1 MLSLPALPALLL
13 TPDSAD
19 TQTEQAY
26 NAIKRRII
34 ELDLLPGSQF
44 TEPQLAAVSGT
55 SKTPVRE
62 ALARLQRDGLVEA
75 MPRSGYRVA
84 PITLQD
90 TRDICALYRVLLCEG
105 VELAARQGLSQVE
118 LARLSELLHVSALLE
133 LDSANPDPQTVED
146 FLKAA
151 FEFDAIIGNGT
162 RNARLAAAI
171 SRTMDDFER
180 ILRVVLWHLPWPEL
194 TAKKHAVL
202 EGITGQKPSS
212 ARTAQLARAKFS
224 EREIVSVLVA
234 SSSLANVN
242 VALASPAPRS
252 QPVQAASS
260 AKLT

>member
-1 MLSLPALPALLL
+1 MLSLPVLPALLL
-13 TPDSAD
+13 QPGAAD

-34 ELDLLPGSQF
+34 ELDLPPGSQF

-90 TRDICALYRVLLCEG
+90 TRDICALYRLLMSEA
-105 VELAARQGLSQVE
+105 VELAARQGLPPGE
-118 LARLSELLHVSALLE
+118 IARLSELLRVSELLE
-133 LDSANPDPQTVED
+133 QDYEGSDPRAAED

-171 SRTMDDFER
+171 TRTMDDFER
-180 ILRVVLWHLPWPEL
+180 ILRVVLGELPWPDL

-202 EGITGQKPSS
+202 DGITGLRPPA
-212 ARTAQLARAKFS
+212 ARSAQLARAKFS
-224 EREIVSVLVA
+224 EREIINVLV
-234 SSSLANVN
+234 SSSPLANVHL
-242 VALASPAPRS
+242 AIASPA
-252 QPVQAASS
+252 AS
-260 AKLT
+260 